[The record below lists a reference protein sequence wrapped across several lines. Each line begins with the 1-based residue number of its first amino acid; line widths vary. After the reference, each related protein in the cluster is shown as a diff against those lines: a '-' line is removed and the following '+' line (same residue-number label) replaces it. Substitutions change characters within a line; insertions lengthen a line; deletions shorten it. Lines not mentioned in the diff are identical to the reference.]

1 MTTPLDP
8 GHFRHVMG
16 HVPTCVTVVTA
27 MVDDEPQAMVIG
39 SFVSVSLDPPLAGF
53 FCTSTSYSWG
63 QLREA
68 ESYGVNVLS
77 SSQEDISNAFM
88 REPDERFSG
97 IAWKDD
103 NGVPRIADTAAWLR
117 LTPNAIIDAGD
128 HDFVLCN
135 VVDLE
140 AGEEGSEP
148 LVFHSGKYR
157 TLANG

>member
-1 MTTPLDP
+1 
-8 GHFRHVMG
+8 MG
-16 HVPTCVTVVTA
+16 HVPTCVTVVTG

-63 QLREA
+63 QLRKA
-68 ESYGVNVLS
+68 ESFGVNVLS
-77 SSQEDISNAFM
+77 SEQEDISNAFM

-97 IAWKDD
+97 IDWQDD
-103 NGVPRIADTAAWLR
+103 SGAPRIADTAAWLR

-140 AGEEGSEP
+140 APDDTAEP
-148 LVFHSGKYR
+148 LVFHTGKYR
-157 TLANG
+157 TLAE